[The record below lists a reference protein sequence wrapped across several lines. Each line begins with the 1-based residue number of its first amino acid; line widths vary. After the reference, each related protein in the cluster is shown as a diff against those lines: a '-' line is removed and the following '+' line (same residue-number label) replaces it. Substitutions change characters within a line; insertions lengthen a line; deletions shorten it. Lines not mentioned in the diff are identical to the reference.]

1 MVSLK
6 RKAKDKADEF
16 TFKPKINPRKDV
28 AKSLNFYQG

>member
-6 RKAKDKADEF
+6 RSKEKAEKEF